1 MLRGQF
7 ENCYGLKKFELKEI
21 DFTTSN
27 KAIIY
32 APNGVMKT
40 SFANTIEVIKS
51 GKTPEDRIFRKES
64 KFNLEYM
71 SKTCNSNST
80 EQELKDMNVFVIHS
94 FVESKEAKESISTL
108 LVDKTLKEEY
118 ENILKSIDSETKE
131 IISRL
136 SSKSSIS
143 KNKIKET
150 ILSDFGL
157 SQDTEWLQF
166 FKYITP
172 QLATFS
178 KNNDLAVLEYST
190 IINPKTIELFQDSN
204 FKKNIEKY
212 IEILKCLVD
221 KSTFLSSNF
230 DDYKADQLGKSFT
243 KFDLFTADHQ
253 ILLKDGSS
261 IRSRQEWEQRFKTE
275 ISRIESDPS
284 LKKVYNDINKL
295 LNKNAETLALKD
307 IINSNPLIIRYFD
320 NLDEIKTL
328 IWKSYLI
335 DLKDEVQQ
343 MVSKYD
349 SYEKRLKEIV
359 AMANQTKAVWEK
371 IVDDFNNR
379 FMVPFKIM
387 IKNQANVLLKDETPS
402 IVFEYEQCGEKV
414 EKMQNELMKVL
425 SMGEKRSLY
434 LLQIL
439 FDVEKLKAIATS
451 SGERHLIIVDD
462 IADSFD
468 YKNKFAIIEYL
479 KEISDFSHFDLLL
492 LTHNFDFYRTVS
504 SRIGVTRE
512 GSFIVQKREDDTLT
526 MEKFGYKQDVFKK
539 MVVDSLADGDVEK
552 NRSRYKW
559 FFASIP
565 FFRNISDYTG
575 NSSAYDFLTELLHIK
590 GRTEVITVTELWS
603 VYKTIIQLQ
612 DLKIADPTKTV
623 YTALSEVAD
632 EISQVP
638 IEEVNLE
645 NKIILSIS
653 IRLEAELLMKKLY
666 SRHGLTLPVPRS
678 NQTREWFD
686 GIKHKLT
693 NDERTLLEQVNMVT
707 PENIHVNAFM
717 YEPIIDLSDWHLKK
731 LGENL
736 NNLIFRCRTSPNFE
750 FTK

>member
-51 GKTPEDRIFRKES
+51 GKIPEDRIFRKES

-136 SSKSSIS
+136 SSKSSLS

-212 IEILKCLVD
+212 IEILKSLVD

-261 IRSRQEWEQRFKTE
+261 IRSRQEWDQRFKTE

-552 NRSRYKW
+552 NRSRYRW

-731 LGENL
+731 IRRELKQL
-736 NNLIFRCRTSPNFE
+736 NI
-750 FTK
+750 